1 MDRVLD
7 KLTYGTH
14 LSSTNHF
21 LQAFVHDKI
30 KAHLNKSA
38 TDPDGPARQR
48 STATAMSDIEDPAP
62 TGWTISAVERDTR
75 IGKDTLRVWERR
87 YGFPQPHRDPH
98 GERLYPPEQVERLRH
113 IKRLLDAGLR
123 PGRVVAMPMEE
134 LLRQADPGGQAGVDS
149 AAAPAARESAPRAAS
164 ADIDT
169 LMALLRSHDLRGLRR
184 SLGQAL
190 LQRGLARFV
199 TEMALPLLVEVGAS
213 WSRGQLEIFEEHLC
227 SEMLETV
234 LRSALGSA
242 PPADTTSRPRV
253 LLSTLPGEQHG
264 LGLLMAE
271 ALFSVE
277 GCHCM
282 NLGRQT
288 PLRDLL
294 LAART
299 QRSEVIALS
308 FSAANNPNQVLDSL
322 LELRRQAPAALEIW
336 AGVPFAPLLRRGCEG
351 VRLLGQL
358 DEIPAAVRQWR
369 EAGAEARSHA
379 QPD

>member
-1 MDRVLD
+1 
-7 KLTYGTH
+7 
-14 LSSTNHF
+14 
-21 LQAFVHDKI
+21 
-30 KAHLNKSA
+30 
-38 TDPDGPARQR
+38 
-48 STATAMSDIEDPAP
+48 MSDIEDPVP

-87 YGFPQPHRDPH
+87 YGFPQPRRDPH

-123 PGRVVAMPMEE
+123 PGRVVAMSMEE
-134 LLRQADPGGQAGVDS
+134 LLRQVDPGGR
-149 AAAPAARESAPRAAS
+149 APADGASATAVREPSPRAA
-164 ADIDT
+164 ATDIEP

-199 TEMALPLLVEVGAS
+199 TEMALPLLIEVGSA

-242 PPADTTSRPRV
+242 PPADATSRPRI

-322 LELRRQAPAALEIW
+322 LELRRQAPAELAIW

-351 VRLLGQL
+351 VLLLGQL
-358 DEIPAAVRQWR
+358 EEIPLAVRQWR
-369 EAGAEARSHA
+369 DDRYERGADAPA
-379 QPD
+379 P